1 MVKVAIAPTLVL
13 LCLMSVALYSLWTSR
28 ETSQTLE
35 RLTKQSMVHV
45 VMVAEVQERVVA
57 VNGLVMQTVAYTGA
71 GLKPA
76 IIKALDEKIAAELK
90 TTQQRIDRL
99 RGALR
104 QALRNDGVKRA
115 ADELLHQ
122 AVGGVVAAGEFA
134 VVASGASLTR
144 QADKAEAAGVQVHL
158 GHEFEQAFVHA
169 AEFFGAH
176 VAVVDGGQRA
186 TAGGGRPAQGVH
198 GGQQVGVGE
207 LGGVQVRALVRGKQ
221 AAQRGQAQAW
231 LALA

>member
-1 MVKVAIAPTLVL
+1 MRTFFDRLSLMVKVAIAPTLVL

-99 RGALR
+99 REAMSQGDADAVSRLTRLDAAFKTYTKSALDTVDMKD
-104 QALRNDGVKRA
+104 ADLATAAIYMSA
-115 ADELLHQ
+115 ADTAYQETRGLLSEQFNGEVEQAKHSGELTTESLST
-122 AVGGVVAAGEFA
+122 GNK
-134 VVASGASLTR
+134 ASLTL
-144 QADKAEAAGVQVHL
+144 AAI
-158 GHEFEQAFVHA
+158 
-169 AEFFGAH
+169 
-176 VAVVDGGQRA
+176 
-186 TAGGGRPAQGVH
+186 
-198 GGQQVGVGE
+198 
-207 LGGVQVRALVRGKQ
+207 ALVIGM
-221 AAQRGQAQAW
+221 
-231 LALA
+231 LVT